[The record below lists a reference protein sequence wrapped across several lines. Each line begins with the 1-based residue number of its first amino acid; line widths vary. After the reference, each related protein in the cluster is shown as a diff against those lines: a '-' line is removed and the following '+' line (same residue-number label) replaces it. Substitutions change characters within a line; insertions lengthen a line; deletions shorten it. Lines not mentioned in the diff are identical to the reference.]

1 MSKPARG
8 SWRWREASKRSLF
21 YHIARP
27 DSDAAAPPHRH
38 RVYHVARP
46 DSDAA
51 APPHR
56 HRDAKLQKISILFQK
71 NQPFPLAATPLHC
84 GFHVSGDTGMSKN
97 SDLWARREAA
107 VPRGVGNAHPVFTAH
122 AENAE
127 LWDVEGKRYIDF
139 AGGIAVLNTG
149 HRHPKVMA
157 AVAEQ
162 LSHFTHT
169 CFQVSPYES
178 YIALAERLNAM
189 APIEGPAKTIF
200 FTTGAEALENAVKI
214 ARAATGRSGII
225 TFAGGYHGRTMMTMS
240 MTGKTLPYKKKF
252 GPMPG
257 EVFHAPFP
265 HAPFGVTVQDS
276 LRAIDMLFRA
286 DIEPDRVA
294 AIVLE
299 PVQGEGGFIQAPEEL
314 LLALRALCDR
324 HGILL
329 VADEVQTGFA
339 RTGKMFGIEHS
350 SIKPD
355 MMTVAKSLA
364 GGFPLS
370 GVIGRAAIMDAAEPG
385 GLGGTYAGS
394 PLACAAALAVLDV
407 IEEEN
412 LIERA
417 NAIGAKMKARLEA
430 ISLKNNTTP
439 IAAIRGPGAMIAFD
453 VVKTRGT
460 DEPDPDTTKRILTT
474 ARNRGLI
481 LLSCGVYGNAI
492 RLLVPLTVSD
502 TILDEGL
509 DILELALAA

>member
-1 MSKPARG
+1 MS
-8 SWRWREASKRSLF
+8 
-21 YHIARP
+21 
-27 DSDAAAPPHRH
+27 
-38 RVYHVARP
+38 
-46 DSDAA
+46 
-51 APPHR
+51 
-56 HRDAKLQKISILFQK
+56 
-71 NQPFPLAATPLHC
+71 T
-84 GFHVSGDTGMSKN
+84 N
-97 SDLWARREAA
+97 SELWARREAA
-107 VPRGVGNAHPVFTAH
+107 VPRGVGIAHPIFTAH

-127 LWDVEGKRYIDF
+127 LWDVEGNRYIDF

-162 LSHFTHT
+162 LTHFTHT

-178 YIALAERLNAM
+178 YIALAERLNAL
-189 APIEGPAKTIF
+189 APINGTAKTIF

-225 TFAGGYHGRTMMTMS
+225 TFAGGYHGRTMMTMA
-240 MTGKTLPYKKKF
+240 MTGKVLPYKKKF
-252 GPMPG
+252 APMPA
-257 EVFHAPFP
+257 EIYHVPFP

-286 DIEPDRVA
+286 DIEPERTA

-299 PVQGEGGFIQAPEEL
+299 PVQGEGGFLQAPTEL
-314 LLALRALCDR
+314 LEALRKLCDR

-350 SIKPD
+350 GVKPD
-355 MMTVAKSLA
+355 LMTVAKSLA

-370 GVIGRAAIMDAAEPG
+370 AVIGRAEIMDAAEPG
-385 GLGGTYAGS
+385 GLGGTYAGF
-394 PLACAAALAVLDV
+394 PVACAAALAVLDV
-407 IEEEN
+407 IEDEN
-412 LIERA
+412 LINRA
-417 NAIGAKMKARLEA
+417 NVIGAKMKSRLEA
-430 ISLKNNTTP
+430 ISMRNNTVP

-460 DEPDPDTTKRILTT
+460 DEPDPDMTKKILTK
-474 ARNRGLI
+474 AREHGLI

-492 RLLVPLTVSD
+492 RLLVPLTASD
-502 TILDEGL
+502 ALLDEGL
-509 DILELALAA
+509 DVLEQALAA